1 MSANPCPLDASN
13 AEMHAG
19 IITIG
24 ASFFRVNVLFTNCK
38 EYRMPSNEFTWTDE
52 ETELLL
58 AVAPEYETNKAAS
71 GVDWES
77 VRTKHEDIFSKFLE
91 AYPSQKD
98 ESFPHASNDFTKERI
113 TSRFKYLK
121 SKY

>member
-1 MSANPCPLDASN
+1 ML
-13 AEMHAG
+13 
-19 IITIG
+19 
-24 ASFFRVNVLFTNCK
+24 VYVLFTNCK
-38 EYRMPSNEFTWTDE
+38 EYRMPPNEFSWIDE

-58 AVAPEYETNKAAS
+58 VVAPEYKTEKAAS
-71 GVDWES
+71 SVDWES

-98 ESFPHASNDFTKERI
+98 ESFPHASNDFRKERI

-121 SKY
+121 SKYRKAL

>member
-1 MSANPCPLDASN
+1 
-13 AEMHAG
+13 
-19 IITIG
+19 
-24 ASFFRVNVLFTNCK
+24 
-38 EYRMPSNEFTWTDE
+38 MPPNEFSWTDE

-58 AVAPEYETNKAAS
+58 AAALEYKTEKAAS

-98 ESFPHASNDFTKERI
+98 ESFPHASKDFIKERI
-113 TSRFKYLK
+113 TSRLKYLK
-121 SKY
+121 SKYRKAL